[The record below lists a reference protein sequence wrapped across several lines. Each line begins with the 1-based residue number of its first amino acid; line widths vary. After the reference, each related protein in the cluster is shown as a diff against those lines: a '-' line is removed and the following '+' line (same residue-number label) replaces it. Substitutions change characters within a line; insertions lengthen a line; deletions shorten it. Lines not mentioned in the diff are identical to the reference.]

1 MASRKVCARNGACAP
16 LRIFRAKGGEHNM
29 RKGFRWVLIGLMAL
43 GASWTAQAA
52 HAGDTVA
59 NASATNVQAGDNESA
74 SDQSGEASSGDAV
87 AGQVAGVVSSG
98 DASVDATNHSED
110 VSVETGDASGSN
122 DAASFVGLTAGS
134 TTAISAAGDDI
145 LNGAAANVL
154 LGDNSYEVAQS
165 ATATSGDGVGGQ
177 VIGVVTSAGGSADV
191 VAANTSEDVD
201 IETGDA
207 DAANDA
213 AAFVGLNATGT
224 AGLAAD
230 IVNASATNVQ
240 EGDNEL
246 VASQDATSASGDGV
260 GGSVIGVVS
269 AGDAS
274 VDATNHSEDVSVE
287 TGDADS
293 ANDFASF
300 VGLTGGST
308 TALNA
313 ADILNGAAANVLE
326 GDNASEVIQ
335 SAEAASGDGVAGQVA
350 GVVTSAGGSADLVLA
365 NTSVDADA
373 ETGDGDFANS
383 NESFTGLNASG
394 VVALF

>member
-1 MASRKVCARNGACAP
+1 MSKP
-16 LRIFRAKGGEHNM
+16 LKWM
-29 RKGFRWVLIGLMAL
+29 LIGLMVV
-43 GASWTAQAA
+43 GGSWTATAA

-59 NASATNVQAGDNESA
+59 NASATNVQIGDNESE

-98 DASVDATNHSED
+98 DASVDATNRSED
-110 VSVETGDASGSN
+110 VSVETGDATGSN

-134 TTAISAAGDDI
+134 TTALSAAGDDI
-145 LNGAAANVL
+145 LNGVAANVL
-154 LGDNSYEVAQS
+154 LGDNSYGLTQD

-191 VAANTSEDVD
+191 VAANTSTDVD
-201 IETGDA
+201 ASTGDA
-207 DAANDA
+207 DASNDA

-246 VASQDATSASGDGV
+246 GAEQSATSASGDAV
-260 GGSVIGVVS
+260 AGSVIGVVS

-274 VDATNHSEDVSVE
+274 VDATNSSEDVSAE
-287 TGDADS
+287 SGDSAA

-300 VGLTGGST
+300 VGLTGGSA
-308 TALNA
+308 TALSA
-313 ADILNGAAANVLE
+313 ADILNGAAANVHE
-326 GDNASEVIQ
+326 GDNAKGVIQ
-335 SAEAASGDGVAGQVA
+335 SAEAASGDAVAGQVA

-373 ETGDGDFANS
+373 ATGDGDFANLD
-383 NESFTGLNASG
+383 ESFTGLNASG
-394 VVALF
+394 VIAVF